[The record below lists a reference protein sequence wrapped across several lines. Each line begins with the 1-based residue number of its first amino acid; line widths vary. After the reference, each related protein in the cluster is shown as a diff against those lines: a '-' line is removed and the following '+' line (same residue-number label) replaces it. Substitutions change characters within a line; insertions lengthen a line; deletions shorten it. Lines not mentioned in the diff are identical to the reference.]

1 MMAPQKLPFGVG
13 CSAFGV
19 RCLIFGLFISRGLL
33 GARSREKP

>member
-1 MMAPQKLPFGVG
+1 MTPQKLSFGVG

-19 RCLIFGLFISRGLL
+19 RCLMFDLFISRGLL